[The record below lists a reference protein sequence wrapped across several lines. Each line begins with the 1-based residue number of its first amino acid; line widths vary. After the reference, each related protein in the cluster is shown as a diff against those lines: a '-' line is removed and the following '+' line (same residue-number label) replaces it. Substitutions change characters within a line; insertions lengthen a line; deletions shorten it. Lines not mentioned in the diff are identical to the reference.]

1 MEEKRRKEAED
12 RGEDPDGAQPDA
24 AGQAK
29 EPAAPGD
36 GEAGP
41 SAAGGGDDEKE

>member
-12 RGEDPDGAQPDA
+12 RGEDPEGAPDA

-29 EPAAPGD
+29 EPAAGD

-41 SAAGGGDDEKE
+41 GAGGGDDEKE

>member
-12 RGEDPDGAQPDA
+12 RGEDPDAVQPAD
-24 AGQAK
+24 GQAK
-29 EPAAPGD
+29 EPAAAPGD

-41 SAAGGGDDEKE
+41 GAAGGDDEKE